1 MPYSAVPIA
10 LRNLERLF
18 LAWQALIRKF
28 SSRMKL
34 CSIFFEADTTG
45 MRRAKVLLALNVLS
59 RIEKMNVVGQ
69 LKVKS
74 FRPKFPHDH
83 H

>member
-1 MPYSAVPIA
+1 MDLNYILSPVPITT
-10 LRNLERLF
+10 LRNLGRLF

-45 MRRAKVLLALNVLS
+45 MRRAKVLLALNVLFKN
-59 RIEKMNVVGQ
+59 REKERSGQ
-69 LKVKS
+69 LKLGN
-74 FRPKFPHDH
+74 
-83 H
+83 